1 MLIGEIYSRQKL
13 EQPAERWQLYVFIV
27 LKTLGIVRF
36 DPREINGT
44 TRAEII
50 FRTISEFQI
59 SNVHD
64 DWMMIY
70 ICAIAFLLVRRTVF
84 LVFREHSSMLLQGAP
99 KDFPAEDS
107 SKNTNYKRIN
117 E

>member
-27 LKTLGIVRF
+27 LKALGIVRF
-36 DPREINGT
+36 DPGEINGT

-50 FRTISEFQI
+50 FRTIGEFQI
-59 SNVHD
+59 SNVYD
-64 DWMMIY
+64 NRMMIY
-70 ICAIAFLLVRRTVF
+70 ICAIAFLLVCRAVF
-84 LVFREHSSMLLQGAP
+84 LVFREHSSTFLQWEP
-99 KDFPAEDS
+99 KDFPGEDS
-107 SKNTNYKRIN
+107 SKNTKYKRIN